1 MTTITTT
8 KQLTTMPQTTNYSQ
22 SSDGCAAQP
31 TYEELRQQNLKEV
44 ATYFDTLY
52 GEYNKFSPSISRDV
66 TAMNKYE
73 EQLDTL
79 SEQMVNKL
87 QENLTATIEQHNIYT
102 AKLKELDENRAN
114 IKLLRQSV
122 KDETVTHN
130 ARESTY
136 NDTLKSREG
145 HELWYRSYLIGN
157 VVLLLLNVLGIIYAF
172 VLA

>member
-1 MTTITTT
+1 MTTTTT
-8 KQLTTMPQTTNYSQ
+8 TIPQTTTTNSC
-22 SSDGCAAQP
+22 DKIL
-31 TYEELRQQNLKEV
+31 TYEELRQQNLKELS
-44 ATYFDTLY
+44 TYFDTLY
-52 GEYNKFSPSISRDV
+52 GEYNKFSPTITRDV

-102 AKLKELDENRAN
+102 AKLKEIEENKAN
-114 IKLLRQSV
+114 LKLLKQAV
-122 KDETVTHN
+122 KDETVTRN

-136 NDTLKSREG
+136 DDTVKSREYKQ
-145 HELWYRSYLIGN
+145 LWHRGYLIGN
-157 VVLLLLNVLGIIYAF
+157 IILLLINVLGIVYAF

>member
-1 MTTITTT
+1 MTTTTSTTAITTVP
-8 KQLTTMPQTTNYSQ
+8 LTTKSGSCDKM
-22 SSDGCAAQP
+22 P
-31 TYEELRQQNLKEV
+31 TYEELRQQNLKEI

-52 GEYNKFSPSISRDV
+52 GEYNKFSPSITRDV

-73 EQLDTL
+73 AQLDTL

-102 AKLKELDENRAN
+102 AKLKEIEENRAN
-114 IKLLRQSV
+114 LKLLKQTV
-122 KDETVTHN
+122 KDESVTRK

-136 NDTLKSREG
+136 DDTLKSRENK
-145 HELWYRSYLIGN
+145 ELWHRGYLIGN
-157 VVLLLLNVLGIIYAF
+157 IVLLLLNILGIVYAF

>member
-1 MTTITTT
+1 MTTTTSTTAITTVP
-8 KQLTTMPQTTNYSQ
+8 LTTKLGSCDKM
-22 SSDGCAAQP
+22 P
-31 TYEELRQQNLKEV
+31 TYEELRQQNLKEI

-52 GEYNKFSPSISRDV
+52 GEYNKFSPSITRDV

-73 EQLDTL
+73 AQLDTL

-102 AKLKELDENRAN
+102 AKLKEIEENRAN
-114 IKLLRQSV
+114 LKLLKQTV
-122 KDETVTHN
+122 KDESVTRK

-136 NDTLKSREG
+136 DDTLKSRENK
-145 HELWYRSYLIGN
+145 ELWHHGYLIGN
-157 VVLLLLNVLGIIYAF
+157 IVLLLLNILGIVYAF

>member
-1 MTTITTT
+1 MTTTTSTMAITTN
-8 KQLTTMPQTTNYSQ
+8 PQTTK
-22 SSDGCAAQP
+22 SDSCDKMP
-31 TYEELRQQNLKEV
+31 TYEELRQQNLKEI

-52 GEYNKFSPSISRDV
+52 GEYNKFSPSIARDV
-66 TAMNKYE
+66 TAINKYE

-114 IKLLRQSV
+114 LKLLKQSV
-122 KDETVTHN
+122 KDKSVTSK

-136 NDTLKSREG
+136 DDTLKSRENK
-145 HELWYRSYLIGN
+145 ELWNRGNLIGN
-157 VVLLLLNVLGIIYAF
+157 IVLLLFNIFGIIYAF

>member
-1 MTTITTT
+1 MTTTTSTMAITTT
-8 KQLTTMPQTTNYSQ
+8 VPQTTKSG
-22 SSDGCAAQP
+22 GCDKMP
-31 TYEELRQQNLKEV
+31 TYEELRQQNLKEI

-52 GEYNKFSPSISRDV
+52 GEYNKFSPSVTRDV

-102 AKLKELDENRAN
+102 AKLKEIEDNRAN
-114 IKLLRQSV
+114 LKLLKQSV
-122 KDETVTHN
+122 KDESVTSK

-136 NDTLKSREG
+136 DDTLKSRENK
-145 HELWYRSYLIGN
+145 ELWHRGYLIGN
-157 VVLLLLNVLGIIYAF
+157 IILLLLNILGIVYAF